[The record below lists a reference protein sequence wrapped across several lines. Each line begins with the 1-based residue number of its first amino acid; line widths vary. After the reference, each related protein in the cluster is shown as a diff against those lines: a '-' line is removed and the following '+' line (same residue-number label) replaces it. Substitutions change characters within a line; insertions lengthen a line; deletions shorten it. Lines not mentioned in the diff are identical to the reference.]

1 MEKIITRACGHKEK
15 IWLVD
20 GEENDP
26 VALANHSEYL
36 CLQCYL
42 GSTPCKRH
50 RMLYRDYIIEYSH
63 CRTLPNSYDPK
74 TKTIVVFIP
83 LSTE

>member
-1 MEKIITRACGHKEK
+1 MERIITRVCGHKEK

-20 GEENDP
+20 GEENNA
-26 VALANHSEYL
+26 VALSNHSNYP

-42 GSTPCKRH
+42 ELTPCKPR
-50 RMLYRDYIIEYSH
+50 RMLYCDYKVEYSH
-63 CRTLPNSYDPK
+63 CRTRPNSYDPQ

-83 LSTE
+83 LSAE

>member
-1 MEKIITRACGHKEK
+1 
-15 IWLVD
+15 
-20 GEENDP
+20 
-26 VALANHSEYL
+26 
-36 CLQCYL
+36 
-42 GSTPCKRH
+42 
-50 RMLYRDYIIEYSH
+50 MLYCDYKVEYSH